1 MSWINSNATY
11 KQNSKNDLSFYH
23 GFSKTPVEPT
33 STGTAAT
40 TLANASTK
48 GGHTVIGTEVWAEE
62 IPWFGLVASRAA
74 AVTRLSGLTKL
85 NDLVK
90 VDGEGGKVYKY
101 IGADDA
107 VFTEEEW
114 SSFWTEVTLTNGMVL
129 NNRHNQPV
137 LRYYLNQP
145 MQTLTTTN
153 NASIDSKGYA
163 TRLFVNEENHTGQTS
178 GGSVISQFAAG
189 TDNIKNGIPSVELN
203 PKLYL
208 GTTEKIAGT
217 HYYDYNVSGTIL
229 WSTAVTSSS
238 PKISC
243 FRYIGK
249 TVTGQL
255 STVESTISSHTI
267 DISEIKA
274 QLGMGDST
282 TGGTQSVTARV
293 ETVEDVVR
301 VLLGLGDSDAIAAT
315 ESIATTANTAATTA
329 ISGALEEGGSI
340 ATEIATAVS
349 AAEGRVKVTTDAL
362 AGRIAALE
370 GVKLSVQV
378 VDALPEVPVINTI
391 YLVPEEDKT
400 SGNYVEYIAYKP
412 EGSETVTTERIGT
425 TAVDLEGYTTDEEYA
440 ALAGETGRVTVV
452 EGKVKTLEETTIPA
466 IQKSVTDGVSEAKT
480 YAEGQASAA
489 QTAATN
495 AASQALATARGEITQ
510 EIAAA
515 QSAAEST
522 AAGELSAAVE
532 QIGKDIATAKQEA
545 IDSAKVTLTNGT
557 GIVIPNS
564 GTAQTSFEI
573 SVDTEVIATVAAL
586 EALTKTVTDNNT
598 TITGIT
604 TGLDTRLQAAEAT
617 ITALTSGD
625 ASVDSKISAAVE
637 TLEGEIS
644 GAVESLEGQISQA
657 QTTLQGNIDG
667 VAGRITTLETV
678 TVPAAQAAAE
688 AAQATA
694 NQAVSDAAA
703 VSTAL
708 DTAKTQ
714 TLAQTGTLTGMFS
727 VATDGTVGDG
737 ITSITITDSG
747 LTQAIADA
755 KSGAEQTAASALSTA
770 RGEITS
776 EIGTAISGVE
786 GKSLA
791 STSTGSDLVTVTTT
805 GTVGTGM
812 TTTVDTTALA
822 TAISTAESN
831 AISAA
836 ETAAKAMTLSATDTD
851 DAGKVTVTLGGTVE
865 TPTLTVTSSDI
876 ASAQTLSDLVSTVNT
891 HIAEAAGLYLSV
903 EKVDTLPADAEAKTN
918 KIYLVP
924 VDTEAGREQNI
935 HTEYIWTNNKWEIIG
950 TTAIDINSLE
960 AAAEAA
966 QSTADTALANAATA
980 QAAAD
985 KAQGE
990 VDALEEVVATKANA
1004 SEVISSI
1011 SDGKGTTVTGAITVK
1026 DGRETVTENDLWGT
1040 TATMSEAG
1048 VLTIAHDWVTN
1059 PNDISSWNTS
1069 ITKVENNKAY
1079 IGNDVFA
1086 NIQTERIKDGSYMF
1100 QYAQLTS
1107 FDGDLSSLVNGFH
1120 MFQQMSGESTLTSF
1134 NGDLS
1139 SLVDGSGMFE
1149 CTQLTSFNGDLSS
1162 LVDGNTMFS
1171 STNLDMESLETIC
1184 DTLPKKSDIKTWNN
1198 DTKTYEEWDGNSQ
1211 FVYPVTRLDD
1221 NCKKVQ
1227 SFASIFASNVATI
1240 TIKYS
1245 NVPTDEN
1252 TINAITAL
1260 FEETANTKGW
1270 TIITNAELGGTY
1282 TPSVAMTD
1290 GTVQRYIY
1298 AIKHEADEKTA
1309 NYVDANGKYWTVD
1322 TAEAIIGPNVKYW
1335 SLFATVEDAITE
1347 WGLTPYTQ
1355 A

>member
-153 NASIDSKGYA
+153 NASIDSKGFA

-255 STVESTISSHTI
+255 STVESTISSHAI

-282 TGGTQSVTARV
+282 TGGTQSVTSRV

-329 ISGALEEGGSI
+329 ISGALEESGSI
-340 ATEIATAVS
+340 AQAIADAEVRVKVTTDALQGAIDTLNGTETTTGSVAKAV
-349 AAEGRVKVTTDAL
+349 ADAEVRVKVTTDAL

-425 TAVDLEGYTTDEEYA
+425 TAVDLEGYTTDAEHT
-440 ALAGETGRVTVV
+440 ALADRVTALDSETGRVAVV
-452 EGKVKTLEETTIPA
+452 EGKVSTLEGQVSTLTTETIPD

-515 QSAAEST
+515 KSGAEST

-617 ITALTSGD
+617 ITSLTSGD
-625 ASVDSKISAAVE
+625 ASVDAKISAAVE

-657 QTTLQGNIDG
+657 QSTLQGNIDG
-667 VAGRITTLETV
+667 VSGRVTTLETV
-678 TVPAAQAAAE
+678 TVPEVKTIAE
-688 AAQATA
+688 QGVA
-694 NQAVSDAAA
+694 DAAA
-703 VSTAL
+703 ALAEAQAKVASVTLGGTKPEGLSLGSDAKNPVLTVSTAMWDKDADGVADGKSFMGTDGRL
-708 DTAKTQ
+708 ITAGTALNVAQSVANDVKSQ
-714 TLAQTGTLTGMFS
+714 SLYQTGTLDNMFS
-727 VATDGTVGDG
+727 VATDGSVGTG
-737 ITSITITDSG
+737 ITSITITDTG
-747 LTQAIADA
+747 L
-755 KSGAEQTAASALSTA
+755 S
-770 RGEITS
+770 
-776 EIGTAISGVE
+776 TAISG
-786 GKSLA
+786 A
-791 STSTGSDLVTVTTT
+791 RTGAVADV
-805 GTVGTGM
+805 
-812 TTTVDTTALA
+812 
-822 TAISTAESN
+822 
-831 AISAA
+831 
-836 ETAAKAMTLSATDTD
+836 KAMTLSATDTD
-851 DAGKVTVTLGGTVE
+851 DTGKVTVTLGGTVE

-876 ASAQTLSDLVSTVNT
+876 ASATTLSDLVNTVNE
-891 HIAEAAGLYLSV
+891 HIEKAAGLYLSV
-903 EKVDTLPADAEAKTN
+903 EKVDVLPADAAAEKN

-924 VDTEAGREQNI
+924 VDTEAGREQNV
-935 HTEYIWTNNKWEIIG
+935 HTEYIWTNGKWEIIG

-960 AAAEAA
+960 AATETA

-980 QAAAD
+980 QAAAEAAQTAAD

-1026 DGRETVTENDLWGT
+1026 DGRETVYEDDLWGT
-1040 TATMSEAG
+1040 TATMSENG
-1048 VLTIAHDWVTN
+1048 VLSFAHNWIRTSGDT
-1059 PNDISSWNTS
+1059 WNTS
-1069 ITKVENNKAY
+1069 ITKVEDNKAY
-1079 IGNDVFA
+1079 VGNDVFA

-1100 QYAQLTS
+1100 QYAPITSFNGDLSSLVNGCCMFGGTFINS
-1107 FDGDLSSLVNGFH
+1107 FDGDLSSLVNGVE
-1120 MFQQMSGESTLTSF
+1120 MFLNTGLNSFNGDLSSLVYCSGMFRYTNITSF

-1139 SLVDGSGMFE
+1139 SLVDGSQMFNGSKVNSFNGDLSSLVDGSSMFSY
-1149 CTQLTSFNGDLSS
+1149 TQLTSFNGDLSS
-1162 LVDGNTMFS
+1162 LVDGSQMFYI
-1171 STNLDMESLETIC
+1171 TNLDMESLETIC
-1184 DTLPKKSDIKTWNN
+1184 DTLPNKSDLNTWN
-1198 DTKTYEEWDGNSQ
+1198 DTTKTYEEWDGNSY
-1211 FVYPVTRLDD
+1211 FVYPIIRIDD

-1227 SFASIFASNVATI
+1227 GA
-1240 TIKYS
+1240 
-1245 NVPTDEN
+1245 
-1252 TINAITAL
+1252 
-1260 FEETANTKGW
+1260 G
-1270 TIITNAELGGTY
+1270 
-1282 TPSVAMTD
+1282 
-1290 GTVQRYIY
+1290 YI
-1298 AIKHEADEKTA
+1298 
-1309 NYVDANGKYWTVD
+1309 
-1322 TAEAIIGPNVKYW
+1322 
-1335 SLFATVEDAITE
+1335 
-1347 WGLTPYTQ
+1347 
-1355 A
+1355 

>member
-90 VDGEGGKVYKY
+90 VDGEGGKVYRY

-107 VFTEEEW
+107 VFTEAEW

-153 NASIDSKGYA
+153 NASIDSKGFA

-255 STVESTISSHTI
+255 STVEEAIKGYAI
-267 DISEIKA
+267 DISDIKA
-274 QLGMGDST
+274 ALGLDPNPDSPT
-282 TGGTQSVTARV
+282 ESVTARV

-329 ISGALEEGGSI
+329 ISGALEESGSI
-340 ATEIATAVS
+340 AQAIAAAEGRVKVTTDALQGAIDTLNGSETTTGSVAKAV
-349 AAEGRVKVTTDAL
+349 ADAEGRVKVTTDAL

-391 YLVPEEDKT
+391 YLVPEEGST
-400 SGNYVEYIAYKP
+400 TGTYVEYIAYKP
-412 EGSETVTTERIGT
+412 EGSETVITERIGT
-425 TAVDLEGYTTDEEYA
+425 TAVDLEGYTTDEEYD

-480 YAEGQASAA
+480 YAEEQAS
-489 QTAATN
+489 
-495 AASQALATARGEITQ
+495 
-510 EIAAA
+510 AA

-522 AAGELSAAVE
+522 AAGELAAAVE
-532 QIGKDIATAKQEA
+532 QIGKDIEAAKNAAIASAEVTITA
-545 IDSAKVTLTNGT
+545 GT
-557 GIVIPNS
+557 GIVVTPEGK
-564 GTAQTSFEI
+564 GTTFEI
-573 SVDTEVIATVAAL
+573 SVSDAVATASDL
-586 EALTKTVTDNNT
+586 TALTTRVTTLETTTVP
-598 TITGIT
+598 GI
-604 TGLDTRLQAAEAT
+604 DTRLQAAEAT
-617 ITALTSGD
+617 ITSLTEEGGVIDGIESEIAALAGEEGRVTELEGKVSDIETSLAEGGAIANAIKAAQD
-625 ASVDSKISAAVE
+625 TADAKVASVTVTDTTGTITTGGSATAPAFTVTGGAISDTE
-637 TLEGEIS
+637 TKFVS
-644 GAVESLEGQISQA
+644 GSTVKTYVDGQISNAKSEIKGTTDALA
-657 QTTLQGNIDG
+657 QDIQSIKDVIGEGENGENIIDILSGIRTELDATT
-667 VAGRITTLETV
+667 
-678 TVPAAQAAAE
+678 
-688 AAQATA
+688 ATA
-694 NQAVSDAAA
+694 NSAAQSAEGDTYVSASQTDTKITVTTNIAAITSH
-703 VSTAL
+703 V
-708 DTAKTQ
+708 DTELVK
-714 TLAQTGTLTGMFS
+714 TGTA
-727 VATDGTVGDG
+727 VA
-737 ITSITITDSG
+737 
-747 LTQAIADA
+747 
-755 KSGAEQTAASALSTA
+755 
-770 RGEITS
+770 
-776 EIGTAISGVE
+776 TAISGVQTAVE

-822 TAISTAESN
+822 TAISDAESN

-836 ETAAKAMTLSATDTD
+836 EAAAKAMTLSATDTD

-865 TPTLTVTSSDI
+865 TPTITVTTDDI
-876 ASAQTLSDLVSTVNT
+876 ASASTLSDLVNTVNT

-903 EKVDTLPADAEAKTN
+903 EKVDTLPSDAEAKTN

-1011 SDGKGTTVTGAITVK
+1011 TDGKGTTVTGAVTVK

-1040 TATMSEAG
+1040 TATMSEDG

-1059 PNDISSWNTS
+1059 PN
-1069 ITKVENNKAY
+1069 
-1079 IGNDVFA
+1079 
-1086 NIQTERIKDGSYMF
+1086 
-1100 QYAQLTS
+1100 
-1107 FDGDLSSLVNGFH
+1107 
-1120 MFQQMSGESTLTSF
+1120 
-1134 NGDLS
+1134 
-1139 SLVDGSGMFE
+1139 
-1149 CTQLTSFNGDLSS
+1149 
-1162 LVDGNTMFS
+1162 
-1171 STNLDMESLETIC
+1171 
-1184 DTLPKKSDIKTWNN
+1184 
-1198 DTKTYEEWDGNSQ
+1198 
-1211 FVYPVTRLDD
+1211 
-1221 NCKKVQ
+1221 
-1227 SFASIFASNVATI
+1227 AS
-1240 TIKYS
+1240 K
-1245 NVPTDEN
+1245 
-1252 TINAITAL
+1252 
-1260 FEETANTKGW
+1260 
-1270 TIITNAELGGTY
+1270 
-1282 TPSVAMTD
+1282 
-1290 GTVQRYIY
+1290 
-1298 AIKHEADEKTA
+1298 
-1309 NYVDANGKYWTVD
+1309 
-1322 TAEAIIGPNVKYW
+1322 
-1335 SLFATVEDAITE
+1335 
-1347 WGLTPYTQ
+1347 
-1355 A
+1355 